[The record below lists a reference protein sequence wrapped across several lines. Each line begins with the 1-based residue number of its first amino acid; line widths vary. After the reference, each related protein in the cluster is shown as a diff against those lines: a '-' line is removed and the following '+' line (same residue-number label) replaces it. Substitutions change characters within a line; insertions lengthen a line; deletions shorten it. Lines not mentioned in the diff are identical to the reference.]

1 MRSIW
6 SANTSAAG
14 VRGDEHL
21 HAASVEQIIENGAEQ
36 LGSQGIK
43 RRDILEHGEKGLV
56 VDFNETI
63 DDAACV

>member
-14 VRGDEHL
+14 VQVMSTSQPR
-21 HAASVEQIIENGAEQ
+21 SSRVIENGAEQ

-56 VDFNETI
+56 VNFNETI
-63 DDAACV
+63 DDAARV